1 MAQHS
6 WKSSDFIELKKKLQ
20 IYILIINLSN
30 KTAVSSEDS
39 LDRGPEAPAGLC
51 QGVPGKGPHQLLH
64 LLDQILEFVAK
75 LCNDP

>member
-1 MAQHS
+1 M
-6 WKSSDFIELKKKLQ
+6 KKKLQ
-20 IYILIINLSN
+20 IYILRINLSN

-75 LCNDP
+75 LYNDP